1 MNLETLQKSC
11 LFFVLLVLE
20 ELICRIQ
27 SENEGGRGGIGA

>member
-27 SENEGGRGGIGA
+27 GENEEGGGEIGA